1 MSSVNDSNAM
11 EVLDEIENLVFL
23 CDRLHTRLMQV
34 TTYVDEIKHTW
45 VSKRHAIECET
56 NTSSIIAQKAAKC
69 NKVLLNVAEKLAC
82 VELQTES
89 LQNLHTPTAN
99 KVFVGIEKS
108 HGRLSLGN
116 DRDTF
121 SRVYP
126 RLSTHADEQPCTS
139 SIDDQE

>member
-1 MSSVNDSNAM
+1 MLSSINDSNTM

-45 VSKRHAIECET
+45 VSKRHAIECES

-108 HGRLSLGN
+108 HGR
-116 DRDTF
+116 DRK
-121 SRVYP
+121 SVV
-126 RLSTHADEQPCTS
+126 
-139 SIDDQE
+139 